1 MTRQIIKSGQVSENR
16 KARFNYSIEDTIEAG
31 ISLTGAEI
39 KSIRYGLVTI
49 VDGFVN
55 KFGILLLIAI
65 QCVIFGWYY
74 GAEKVIPV
82 LNEKSRIK
90 VGFIWATVIK
100 YILPI
105 FLVIIWLIG
114 IIDLFMNA
122 TQFELMVDI
131 ALIILVLVFSAIFYK
146 RKSTEDMI

>member
-1 MTRQIIKSGQVSENR
+1 M
-16 KARFNYSIEDTIEAG
+16 
-31 ISLTGAEI
+31 
-39 KSIRYGLVTI
+39 
-49 VDGFVN
+49 
-55 KFGILLLIAI
+55 IAI

-90 VGFIWATVIK
+90 VGIIWTTVIK

-105 FLVIIWLIG
+105 FLVIIWIIG

-122 TQFELMVDI
+122 TQFELIVDI
-131 ALIILVLVFSAIFYK
+131 TLILLVLVFSAIFYK
-146 RKSTEDMI
+146 RKSTEDII